1 MGVELSADPFV
12 AQTAAQRRVLPIDE
26 SALPDRSVQVGT
38 PTQLDPT
45 PRYPP
50 IRRSILSRLNPMF
63 KSRRS
68 SRLVLT
74 TAWQL
79 AASTAVVRS
88 IRSTPLLQSRLAAA
102 ELVRSTPVPLVR
114 DDSAAVRKPVSEAR
128 PHPSQRRHAQRPIT
142 LPLPLSEAP
151 TTRTTASPSSD
162 GVRDHASGFS
172 NELAGHAPEDPHK
185 HATRRTRAPRRQS
198 QSEVVILNSSMD
210 PASATTSVW
219 PPSPSP
225 LGDKLSQTLPSPPME
240 PIISSGHH
248 AERQHA
254 RPHSALDGQNLARPA
269 EPQSPC
275 RLDQQATDDG
285 ANSVQRHGEFSP
297 CSPHSD
303 DISHPIQASPSPM
316 TPGPSDRPGSA
327 PRAMKASKVPASQLG
342 RLLHYGGLAAGLGF
356 GAASEAI
363 KRVSFGSKESD
374 RASSLFMSESNVRR
388 LVDKLSRMRGAAL
401 KLGQFM
407 SIQGDDRSRTTE
419 RMLCVPDTS
428 GTTDARR
435 LPEQVE
441 DILKQVQNSANYM
454 PFDQTEQVLAST
466 LGTDWRTHF
475 DDFDMVPF
483 AAASIGQVHS
493 ARLSSR
499 SPFAAQYPPSMRVA
513 IKVQFPGVRASI
525 KSDLANLKW
534 MLMASSVLP
543 RGLFLENTIKVMERE
558 LDDEC
563 DYVREAHCGTRMR
576 DLLSEYGMSAR
587 FGAPRVVDELCGSMV
602 LTTEFVK
609 GVPLGEVVSESQR
622 VRNEVSVVAADG
634 TRIEQI
640 SIAQLLLLSQVGE
653 SLLHLCLMELL
664 QFKFMQTDPN
674 WSNFLYDRDSAK
686 VCSLPSPAY
695 RASGLNTIGFEAS
708 QIQLI
713 DFGATR
719 EYSDDFV
726 QKFRALL
733 LAAVHEDE
741 TECLSVSRELG
752 YLKGEES
759 EDMVRAHLASLL
771 ALGVPFRSSS
781 PTPFPFD
788 DLGPAITST
797 IREQIPV
804 MLKSRSRPPPTETY
818 SLNRKLSGV
827 FLLCERLGSHV
838 NARGLLDDGLAIH
851 PKAT

>member
-1 MGVELSADPFV
+1 M
-12 AQTAAQRRVLPIDE
+12 AQRRVLPIDE

-88 IRSTPLLQSRLAAA
+88 IRSTLLLQSRLAAA

-407 SIQGDDRSRTTE
+407 SIQ
-419 RMLCVPDTS
+419 
-428 GTTDARR
+428 DARM

-576 DLLSEYGMSAR
+576 DLLFEYGMSAR

-622 VRNEVSVVAADG
+622 VRNEV
-634 TRIEQI
+634 
-640 SIAQLLLLSQVGE
+640 GE

-686 VCSLPSPAY
+686 
-695 RASGLNTIGFEAS
+695 
-708 QIQLI
+708 IQLI

-788 DLGPAITST
+788 NLGPAITST
-797 IREQIPV
+797 IREHIPV

>member
-1 MGVELSADPFV
+1 
-12 AQTAAQRRVLPIDE
+12 
-26 SALPDRSVQVGT
+26 
-38 PTQLDPT
+38 
-45 PRYPP
+45 
-50 IRRSILSRLNPMF
+50 MF

-88 IRSTPLLQSRLAAA
+88 TRSPRSPPLLQSYLAAA

-128 PHPSQRRHAQRPIT
+128 PHPSQRRHAQQPIPLP

-151 TTRTTASPSSD
+151 TTRTTASPSSE

-210 PASATTSVW
+210 PCPATTSVW
-219 PPSPSP
+219 PPSPPP
-225 LGDKLSQTLPSPPME
+225 LGDKLSQTLPSPPIE
-240 PIISSGHH
+240 HIIPSGHH

-254 RPHSALDGQNLARPA
+254 RPRSALEGQNLASPA
-269 EPQSPC
+269 EPPSPC

-285 ANSVQRHGEFSP
+285 ATSVQRHGKSP
-297 CSPHSD
+297 PCFPHSV
-303 DISHPIQASPSPM
+303 DINHAIQASPSHM
-316 TPGPSDRPGSA
+316 TPGPLDRPGSA
-327 PRAMKASKVPASQLG
+327 PRTMKASKVPASQLG

-363 KRVSFGSKESD
+363 KRVSFGAKASD

-401 KLGQFM
+401 KLGQFL
-407 SIQGDDRSRTTE
+407 SIQ
-419 RMLCVPDTS
+419 
-428 GTTDARR
+428 DAKM

-475 DDFDMVPF
+475 DDFDMIPF

-499 SPFAAQYPPSMRVA
+499 SPIAAQYPPSMRVA

-563 DYVREAHCGTRMR
+563 DYEREAHCGTRMR
-576 DLLSEYGMSAR
+576 DLLSEYDMSAR
-587 FGAPRVVDELCGSMV
+587 FGAPRVVEELCGSMV
-602 LTTEFVK
+602 LTTEFVN
-609 GVPLGEVVSESQR
+609 GVPLGEVASESQR
-622 VRNEVSVVAADG
+622 VRNE
-634 TRIEQI
+634 
-640 SIAQLLLLSQVGE
+640 VGE

-664 QFKFMQTDPN
+664 HFKFMQTDPN

-695 RASGLNTIGFEAS
+695 KASGLNTIGFETS

-733 LAAVHEDE
+733 LAAVQEDE

-781 PTPFPFD
+781 PTPFPFG

-838 NARGLLDDGLAIH
+838 NARGLLDDDLAIH